1 MARLFRQG
9 GPAQG
14 EVTQVSAT
22 GSGLVVHAAAGPIT
36 LSYDGIRGRIGGFED
51 AWILFAHDTHPG
63 VEVWVDPEFVRGPM
77 TERSPGFPEP
87 FASQFAELTAIH
99 RRRGR
104 TRWVVRGTLGAA
116 FLALVVWFLSGGLTT
131 MAVNAIPYPLE
142 SSLGDAAAES
152 FAAEQPEC
160 TEPAAVEMI
169 NTILDRLVEQMDEV
183 NYEYRVRIL
192 RSEDVNAFALP
203 GGEIFFLG
211 GLLDEAD
218 SEHEVAAV
226 MGHEIQH
233 VVKRHGLRGMVQSAG
248 VRVLFMLVLGDA
260 SQGLQVLGSY
270 AGKLGTLKFG
280 RDQEREADELGVAL
294 MSEAGF
300 DPQGAVTFFG
310 KLAEITG
317 DEGGTV
323 SRIAS
328 MASTHPASTER
339 QERLGVLAK
348 QLAPAEP
355 RGLDVEW
362 AKVSRLCMPGT
373 P

>member
-1 MARLFRQG
+1 MAL
-9 GPAQG
+9 
-14 EVTQVSAT
+14 
-22 GSGLVVHAAAGPIT
+22 
-36 LSYDGIRGRIGGFED
+36 D
-51 AWILFAHDTHPG
+51 
-63 VEVWVDPEFVRGPM
+63 
-77 TERSPGFPEP
+77 
-87 FASQFAELTAIH
+87 
-99 RRRGR
+99 
-104 TRWVVRGTLGAA
+104 
-116 FLALVVWFLSGGLTT
+116 
-131 MAVNAIPYPLE
+131 AIPYSLE

-152 FAAEQPEC
+152 FAEQYPEC

-169 NTILDRLVEQMDEV
+169 NGILDRLVEQMDEV

-192 RSEDVNAFALP
+192 RSDEINAFALP
-203 GGEIFFLG
+203 GGEIFFLS
-211 GLLDEAD
+211 GLLEEAE

-233 VVKRHGLRGMVQSAG
+233 VVQRHGLRGMVQSAG

-260 SQGLQVLGSY
+260 SEGLQFLGAY

-280 RDQEREADELGVAL
+280 RDQERQADELGVAL
-294 MSEAGF
+294 MSKAEF

-310 KLAEITG
+310 KLAAITG
-317 DEGGTV
+317 DEGGV
-323 SRIAS
+323 GSKLSS

-348 QLAPAEP
+348 QLAPAQP

-362 AKVSRLCMPGT
+362 AKVSRLCAPGA